1 MNEDKLYPV
10 DYSVFVMSRQEK
22 NKFIIIA
29 AAALFLTGYI
39 FFQSLIISGIFSMGS
54 FLYPAYKGREL
65 IEKRKRALLVQFK
78 DALYSLSSSLGVGKS
93 LESSFKYAL
102 NDLRVLYPD
111 EDTYILK
118 EFELICR
125 KIEMNVPVEK
135 ALEDL
140 SKRSGLEDI
149 NSFTEVIAICKRT
162 GGNLVEVVKSTS
174 KVISGKIEIEQ
185 EINILLSSKKY
196 EQKILNIMPILFIG
210 LINFG
215 GSGYTDALY
224 TSFTGYLIMG
234 LALALLA
241 LSYLVSHKIMDI
253 KV

>member
-54 FLYPAYKGREL
+54 FLYPAYKAREL
-65 IEKRKRALLVQFK
+65 MEKRKRALIVQFK

-162 GGNLVEVVKSTS
+162 GGNLVEVV
-174 KVISGKIEIEQ
+174 
-185 EINILLSSKKY
+185 
-196 EQKILNIMPILFIG
+196 
-210 LINFG
+210 
-215 GSGYTDALY
+215 
-224 TSFTGYLIMG
+224 
-234 LALALLA
+234 
-241 LSYLVSHKIMDI
+241 
-253 KV
+253 